1 MELFRCQCQILPVLT
16 AEGTGA
22 ESLAVDACFRRKDTV
37 GQLLLGHFQAENGH
51 RHLLLHGNAGG
62 NVQRKT
68 GLAHT
73 GAGSQ
78 NDEVAAAQAGQDGI
92 QQAEAG
98 GDALVLVGIRAAD
111 LLQVGQRLHH
121 AGGKR
126 GQRAGIPPGADLV
139 DALLGVFQQQV
150 SVRLIARV
158 LQNVLGNAHQLAH
171 QILFLH
177 DLGIGLHIGDA
188 GHRLSQTGQVDFCLV
203 RTGEHA
209 IGDDGIQQGDKV
221 DGLVRRKQ
229 AQHLRI
235 DLGVLPGVEHLRPD
249 DLHQIG
255 QGLGLEQHRAQH
267 ALLGLHIVGQID
279 AHALQIQFIGITSFV
294 RHSSLSLSKIQS
306 IL

>member
-16 AEGTGA
+16 AKSAGTK
-22 ESLAVDACFRRKDTV
+22 SLAVDASFRRKDAV

-62 NVQRKT
+62 DVQRKT

-73 GAGSQ
+73 GAGGQ

-92 QQAEAG
+92 QQTEAG

-177 DLGIGLHIGDA
+177 DLA
-188 GHRLSQTGQVDFCLV
+188 
-203 RTGEHA
+203 
-209 IGDDGIQQGDKV
+209 
-221 DGLVRRKQ
+221 
-229 AQHLRI
+229 
-235 DLGVLPGVEHLRPD
+235 
-249 DLHQIG
+249 
-255 QGLGLEQHRAQH
+255 
-267 ALLGLHIVGQID
+267 
-279 AHALQIQFIGITSFV
+279 
-294 RHSSLSLSKIQS
+294 
-306 IL
+306 